1 MRAIYIILMG
11 LPCWA
16 RLSRWIPLR
25 VALPNSWWWINFTD
39 LGLSVSCSR
48 GRPSAKFP
56 WCGSA
61 IGQIPLVLVESYKVS
76 AKSSKVSASRPL
88 GLSAFRPS
96 LLRSRP
102 LGLSAKS
109 SKVSASRPS
118 LLRSRPLGRLS
129 ASRPSLLMFQLS
141 SPGLSHV
148 DSASGSQVDLGLAH
162 TCTD

>member
-1 MRAIYIILMG
+1 MTSLLLGMRAIYIILMG

-39 LGLSVSCSR
+39 LGFSVSCSR

-56 WCGSA
+56 LYGSV

-76 AKSSKVSASRPL
+76 ARSYRV
-88 GLSAFRPS
+88 SAFRPS

-102 LGLSAKS
+102 RPYRYNKILCFLIKLILIYFDCQMNRILSKNINILC
-109 SKVSASRPS
+109 VSNMC
-118 LLRSRPLGRLS
+118 L
-129 ASRPSLLMFQLS
+129 
-141 SPGLSHV
+141 
-148 DSASGSQVDLGLAH
+148 
-162 TCTD
+162 